1 VPIKPGTDA
10 ALAMA
15 IAQILIKNNWFNREF
30 LERPSK
36 AAAEK
41 IGYPYHSNATWLVVV
56 EEGHKLYG
64 GFLTDEAL
72 GIGTENKPVVY
83 TGEGFAVNDAVEKAE
98 LEFSGKVRLAT
109 GEEVLVKTSFT
120 IYKETVFSKS
130 VEEWASIC
138 GVKPEVIQRMARD
151 FGEAAPRAA
160 TYIHRGVAMHPN
172 GEYTVWALR
181 SLDILIGNFH
191 RVGGLLARPS
201 TTSYNNYL
209 YNCAASG
216 FGEPLRWGPPI
227 DRHRAEYEKTIM
239 YYRKVKRGE
248 NPYPAKRPWYPHT
261 PEESYTELFA
271 GIDQAYPYPVKALI
285 LYFGNPVLSVN
296 AGTKFVEVLRDTKK
310 LPLFIG
316 ITTTI
321 NETYLYADYIVPD
334 TTYLETGQ
342 TASSFSTAR
351 VWVGCW
357 LSRGGRLR

>member
-1 VPIKPGTDA
+1 MG
-10 ALAMA
+10 LH
-15 IAQILIKNNWFNREF
+15 LR
-30 LERPSK
+30 RK
-36 AAAEK
+36 ARGNPE
-41 IGYPYHSNATWLVVV
+41 
-56 EEGHKLYG
+56 
-64 GFLTDEAL
+64 D
-72 GIGTENKPVVY
+72 
-83 TGEGFAVNDAVEKAE
+83 GEGFRGG
-98 LEFSGKVRLAT
+98 STT
-109 GEEVLVKTSFT
+109 GRHIHT
-120 IYKETVFSKS
+120 
-130 VEEWASIC
+130 
-138 GVKPEVIQRMARD
+138 QRSSNA
-151 FGEAAPRAA
+151 
-160 TYIHRGVAMHPN
+160 PN

-334 TTYLETGQ
+334 TTYLETGTNGVQ
-342 TASSFSTAR
+342 FSTAR

-357 LSRGGRLR
+357 LSRGGLLR